1 LVQAGTPPFE
11 IRSQEGKLVAD
22 KDAPEAVTE
31 ALKGLRKAK
40 RWRGVKVTGG
50 SEGIGVERESPGQ
63 NMWLYDLWLI
73 ERLLESIENRA

>member
-1 LVQAGTPPFE
+1 M
-11 IRSQEGKLVAD
+11 AD
-22 KDAPEAVTE
+22 KDAPEAVIE

-40 RWRGVKVTGG
+40 RWRGVKATGG
-50 SEGIGVERESPGQ
+50 SEGIGIERESPGQ

>member
-1 LVQAGTPPFE
+1 MAD
-11 IRSQEGKLVAD
+11 EGALR
-22 KDAPEAVTE
+22 AVTE

-40 RWRGVKVTGG
+40 RWRGIKVTGG
-50 SEGIGVERESPGQ
+50 SEGIGIEREPPGQ

>member
-1 LVQAGTPPFE
+1 
-11 IRSQEGKLVAD
+11 VAD
-22 KDAPEAVTE
+22 KDAPEAVIG

-40 RWRGVKVTGG
+40 RWRGVRVTGG
-50 SEGIGVERESPGQ
+50 SEGIGIERESPGQ